1 MTEPGKVIVLCGEGH
16 HTDPW
21 HDLEATSG
29 ALAGILGGTVL
40 GTSDP
45 GLRRALRAADLLVV
59 NATSD
64 PEGPAPASA
73 PIVDPIIEAWQSG
86 TPVLAVHSSALAFPD
101 DPRWRDL
108 VGGSWRPGVTFHPP
122 IGPALVE
129 PGEGHPQVVERDFVL
144 YDERYSAL
152 AVDDGLEILAWH
164 TEEGIRHPLV
174 WSRPTAPPAG
184 RSLYSALGHGT
195 ESYDSPDHRRLL
207 IRAAEWLLRG
217 PR

>member
-1 MTEPGKVIVLCGEGH
+1 MAEPRNVIVLCGEGE

-21 HDLEATSG
+21 HDLPATSA

-40 GTSDP
+40 GTADP
-45 GLRRALRAADLLVV
+45 TLRDALPDADLLVV

-64 PEGPAPASA
+64 PGGPPPASA
-73 PIVDPIIEAWQSG
+73 TVVDPIVETWQSG
-86 TPVLAVHSSALAFPD
+86 TPVLAVHSSALAFRD

-108 VGGSWRPGVTFHPP
+108 LGGCWRPGVTFHPP

-129 PGEGHPQVVERDFVL
+129 RGTGHPQVVERDFVL

-152 AVDDGLEILAWH
+152 ELDPDIEVLAWH
-164 TEEGIRHPLV
+164 TEDGIRHPLV
-174 WSRPTAPPAG
+174 WSRRTDPPAG

-195 ESYDSPDHRRLL
+195 ESYESAQHRELL
-207 IRAAEWLLRG
+207 TRAAEWLTRS
-217 PR
+217 R